1 MGWGCPSGEPQFS
14 QLLNGKLTGPRSH
27 RAGRRTHAQPLTR
40 RAACARTR
48 PQAGRPVGTLSP
60 GRTPP
65 RPPPSKLSSP
75 VASRAPLLPRPAP
88 FPSEFTGA
96 ESPSA
101 PSLWGL
107 WAASEPFWCRQ
118 MGVSPCPRQGGGS
131 RGTTERALRRTD
143 RGASRGD
150 AWRPGVLRGH
160 WGAARPA
167 ALEPCGARAQAHRSG
182 QAGQVQGRA
191 PASSARHWAAGGQGR
206 DQCGPGP
213 WAFPS
218 PFLHKE
224 QKQ

>member
-143 RGASRGD
+143 RGGESGRCLA
-150 AWRPGVLRGH
+150 AWGPQGPLGGSQTRCPGAVRRQGPGTQV
-160 WGAARPA
+160 W
-167 ALEPCGARAQAHRSG
+167 
-182 QAGQVQGRA
+182 AG
-191 PASSARHWAAGGQGR
+191 
-206 DQCGPGP
+206 GPGP
-213 WAFPS
+213 GEGTSELSKALGSWGTGP
-218 PFLHKE
+218 
-224 QKQ
+224 